1 MKTET
6 VDKEKQEKEK
16 KLDKKEKNKIPKE
29 VSQEILKKIFRN
41 ILKAIGIMIYFVVL
55 NLAYNTMKQERLIGD
70 IKVFAGVFLLIGI
83 LIMEKAYKKD
93 SGESAISA
101 IELIC
106 LSLHTLSIM
115 HVITLF
121 KYDFRIYLL
130 TSSYVFSIYYVLKA
144 IIIYTK
150 ERKRYLNSLSDVS
163 EIVKEDEPT
172 KKEAK
177 KRNIENVEE
186 NKEEKEIKPKNKGEN
201 NSKINKT
208 STDKNKETKNKKSK
222 TTAKEKVS
230 KEDNIKNKKTTS
242 KEIKTKNT
250 EKKETEKE
258 SKKEKIKKE
267 KSKKEKPKKEVK
279 VND

>member
-16 KLDKKEKNKIPKE
+16 KLDKKEKPKIPKE

-55 NLAYNTMKQERLIGD
+55 NLAYNKMKQERLVGD
-70 IKVFAGVFLLIGI
+70 IKVFAGVFLVIGI
-83 LIMEKAYKKD
+83 LTMEKAYKKD
-93 SGESAISA
+93 SGENAISA

-150 ERKRYLNSLSDVS
+150 ERKRYLNSLSDIS
-163 EIVKEDEPT
+163 EIVKEDEPI

-177 KRNIENVEE
+177 KRNNENVKVNNEQNE
-186 NKEEKEIKPKNKGEN
+186 EEKEIEIKIKNESEN
-201 NSKINKT
+201 
-208 STDKNKETKNKKSK
+208 KS
-222 TTAKEKVS
+222 
-230 KEDNIKNKKTTS
+230 KNKKTNTD
-242 KEIKTKNT
+242 KKKDNNKGKNT
-250 EKKETEKE
+250 KKSKPTTKEKI
-258 SKKEKIKKE
+258 SKKEETTPKKAINKE
-267 KSKKEKPKKEVK
+267 K
-279 VND
+279 